1 MQENL
6 FDKDHL
12 IAMQMNEG
20 SELEWHMPASYP
32 DLTGYKQIAVD
43 LETCDPHLTTLGPGW
58 ARKEGFIVGIAIA
71 AGDESW
77 YFPIRHQNGHNLD
90 PKMTMKWLKT
100 QMETPRIDKIMHNA
114 TYDLG
119 WLWAEGVNVQGRI
132 IDTMITGAVV
142 DENRY
147 SYSLN
152 NLGKDYLEE
161 RKNEKL
167 LRAAAAEWGIDP
179 KAEMWRL
186 PPKYVGLYAEQDAAM
201 TLRLWERLK
210 VEIEK
215 LDLWNIWQ
223 LETSLIPM
231 MMDMR
236 KMGVRVD
243 LDGADR
249 ARKMLRQRK
258 KNIHAFIKDKSGV
271 AIEPWAAAS
280 VQKVFEALNLQ
291 YPKTDAGAPS
301 FTKQYLS
308 AHPHEV
314 CQAIVQLRETDK
326 ADSTFI
332 DTILRHEHNG
342 RIHTEFHQLR
352 SDDGGT
358 VTGRFSS
365 SNPNLQQIPARDPE
379 IKKLIRGLFVP
390 EDGTQWGSFDY
401 SSQEPRLLVHFAAS
415 IKGENRH
422 DMIDSVVKAYNEG
435 DVDLHQMVADFAGI
449 TRKEAKVV
457 NLGIMYGMG
466 KGKLAGQL
474 GITEAEASALL
485 QTHHEKVPFVK
496 GLADLAMQQ
505 AAKHGVI
512 RTLLGRRCN
521 FHLWEPRTFGYNKP
535 LPFDEAIT
543 TYGQPLTRAF
553 TYKALNKLIQGSAAD
568 QTKKA
573 MADCYAEGLL
583 PMLTVHDEL
592 CFSVESSEQAARIQ
606 EIMETG
612 LSDVL
617 KVPSKVDAELGN
629 NWGEVG

>member
-1 MQENL
+1 MQDSL
-6 FDKDHL
+6 FEKDHY
-12 IAMQMNEG
+12 IALQMNEG
-20 SELEWHMPASYP
+20 AELEWHMPSEYP

-43 LETCDPHLTTLGPGW
+43 LETCDPRLTTLGPGW
-58 ARKEGFIVGIAIA
+58 ARKDGFIVGIAVA

-77 YFPIRHQNGHNLD
+77 YFPIRHENGHNLD
-90 PKMTMKWLKT
+90 PKITMKWLKT
-100 QMETPRIDKIMHNA
+100 QMATPRIDKIMHNA

-119 WLWAEGVNVQGRI
+119 WLWAEGVDVQGRI

-142 DENRY
+142 DENRW

-167 LRAAAAEWGIDP
+167 LRVAAEEWGIDA
-179 KAEMWRL
+179 KAEMWKL

-210 VEIEK
+210 IELDK
-215 LDLWNIWQ
+215 LDLWSIWE

-231 MMDMR
+231 MLDMR

-243 LDGADR
+243 LDGAEK
-249 ARKMLRQRK
+249 ARRVLRTRK
-258 KNIHAFIKDKSGV
+258 KEVADFIKDKSGV

-291 YPKTDAGAPS
+291 YPKTEAGAPS
-301 FTKQYLS
+301 FTKQFLS

-314 CQAIVQLRETDK
+314 AQAIVRLRETDK

-332 DTILRHEHNG
+332 DTILKHEHEG

-352 SDDGGT
+352 SDEGGT

-379 IKKLIRGLFVP
+379 IKKMIRGLFVP

-415 IKGENRH
+415 IRGQNRH
-422 DMIDSVVKAYNEG
+422 DMIDSVVQAYHEG

-449 TRKEAKVV
+449 SRKEAKVV

-474 GITEAEASALL
+474 GITEAEAGDLL
-485 QTHHEKVPFVK
+485 STHHEKVPFVK

-521 FHLWEPRTFGYNKP
+521 FHLWEPRTFGYKKP
-535 LPFDEAIT
+535 LPFEEAMKE
-543 TYGQPLTRAF
+543 YGQPLTRAF

-592 CFSVESSEQAARIQ
+592 CFSVESSEQAARIK

-612 LSDVL
+612 LSDIL
-617 KVPSKVDAELGN
+617 KVPSKVDAELGA

>member
-1 MQENL
+1 MQESL
-6 FDKDHL
+6 FDKDHM
-12 IAMQMNEG
+12 IALQMNEG
-20 SELEWHMPASYP
+20 SELEWHMPTSYP

-119 WLWAEGVNVQGRI
+119 WLRAEGVNVQGRV
-132 IDTMITGAVV
+132 IDTMITGAIV

-152 NLGKDYLEE
+152 NLGRDYLEE

-179 KAEMWRL
+179 KAEMWKL

-210 VEIEK
+210 VELEK
-215 LDLWNIWQ
+215 LDLWSIWS

-231 MMDMR
+231 MVDMR
-236 KMGVRVD
+236 QMGVRVD

-249 ARKMLRQRK
+249 ARKFLRERK
-258 KNIHAFIKDKSGV
+258 KYIHDMIKDKTGV
-271 AIEPWAAAS
+271 SVEPWAAAS
-280 VQKVFEALNLQ
+280 VQKVFDALNLQ
-291 YPKTDAGAPS
+291 YPTTDGGAPS
-301 FTKQYLS
+301 FTKQFLT
-308 AHPHEV
+308 AHPHPLS
-314 CQAIVQLRETDK
+314 QAIVRLRETDK

-332 DTILRHEHNG
+332 DTIMRHEHNG

-592 CFSVESSEQAARIQ
+592 CFSVDSTEQANRIQ